1 MPSLVNPS
9 PPSCV
14 VLQSTFLRG
23 EEWSLLHNRSKWRL
37 LGCACVRDIGFKGIG
52 QGDRYR
58 SHLVNMVMQEQRRC
72 WTGAKVTQAGFQ
84 VKQAHMYL
92 GECLGVCLRM
102 CVWCQVDGTAAYGRS
117 SILACASSSHQQH
130 QQHNCR
136 HTFSNPFSAIL
147 SRPSMIRSRSISC
160 DKFKRNSLSH
170 EMLLSF
176 LRSVRV
182 QIYFMALFSVYRTNK
197 SMRLKINSWTTNC
210 HTSQLLDCITLWL

>member
-1 MPSLVNPS
+1 MAHLKKTCHQLVNPS

-37 LGCACVRDIGFKGIG
+37 LGCAGVCVCVRDIGFKGTG
-52 QGDRYR
+52 HGDRYR

-72 WTGAKVTQAGFQ
+72 WTGAKVTQAGLQ

-92 GECLGVCLRM
+92 GGVWVRVCA

-130 QQHNCR
+130 NCR

-147 SRPSMIRSRSISC
+147 SRLSMIRFRNVSC
-160 DKFKRNSLSH
+160 DMTRQKPFPN
-170 EMLLSF
+170 
-176 LRSVRV
+176 
-182 QIYFMALFSVYRTNK
+182 
-197 SMRLKINSWTTNC
+197 LKETPAT
-210 HTSQLLDCITLWL
+210 